1 MSNDGK
7 KSVLMQAGDTREGTG
22 ILCTDASGL
31 CLSAEG
37 VAATPQSDEA
47 AGTYTSLLRLASQLQ
62 GGVASSPLVTIE
74 TDEASTL
81 IKSYDGGHTV
91 ALTVPNAAAASGS
104 ARQDSSGTLSQSEA
118 AGSLG
123 EGEETSS

>member
-1 MSNDGK
+1 MSNNGK
-7 KSVLMQAGDTREGTG
+7 KSVLVQAGDKREGTG
-22 ILCTDASGL
+22 LLCTDAAGL

-37 VAATPQSDEA
+37 VAATPQSDAA
-47 AGTYTSLLRLASQLQ
+47 AGAYSSLLRLASQLQ
-62 GGVASSPLVTIE
+62 GGAARSPLVTIE

-91 ALTVPNAAAASGS
+91 ALTVPNAAAPSGT

-123 EGEETSS
+123 EGEEATS